1 MRRIHPIYAAALLLL
16 AATVAV
22 AIAAGG
28 AGVGQAGG
36 RSASVHDDSPGGA
49 AALRRY
55 LEAMGAQTV
64 VAEGDVF
71 AIPSGTAVLFILGVN
86 ETVSPEDVTLVKDFV
101 DRGGVLIVATDIGF
115 FERPILEQLGVHTGG
130 VALSG
135 LHPLTNAAFAEP
147 PARSIAVDRGVTF
160 TPDRG
165 RVILATDGKG
175 PLVVSGRIGSGLFHV
190 VGSLAPFL
198 TGNLGIADD
207 GAFALDLARLGL
219 AGGLVAFDEY
229 HHGFHPSSDILVLL
243 ERTAPGRALVFVTAA
258 TLLYLALSGRRLG
271 PPIPLEVRPPRSSL
285 EYIRGF
291 AGLVRRARRGE
302 IARRRLRNDLR
313 LALARDLGLDPDLP
327 FERVANAVAAVDPAR
342 AAEARAI
349 DAALSRPLRE
359 DRLLR
364 TVRQIERLVAG
375 RTA

>member
-1 MRRIHPIYAAALLLL
+1 

-71 AIPSGTAVLFILGVN
+71 AIPSGAGVLFILGVN
-86 ETVSPEDVTLVKDFV
+86 ETVSAEDVTLVKNFV

-198 TGNLGIADD
+198 TGNLGIAADPAR
-207 GAFALDLARLGL
+207 GAAASLEPRIHPRLRRPRPSRQTRRDRPATTEKRSAARAR
-219 AGGLVAFDEY
+219 AG
-229 HHGFHPSSDILVLL
+229 
-243 ERTAPGRALVFVTAA
+243 
-258 TLLYLALSGRRLG
+258 
-271 PPIPLEVRPPRSSL
+271 PRSRFRPAL
-285 EYIRGF
+285 
-291 AGLVRRARRGE
+291 RARRERGRRGRSRTSRGSTSDRCRAVASL
-302 IARRRLRNDLR
+302 ARRPSPPYRPADRTSRRGADR
-313 LALARDLGLDPDLP
+313 MTAREVA
-327 FERVANAVAAVDPAR
+327 ER
-342 AAEARAI
+342 
-349 DAALSRPLRE
+349 
-359 DRLLR
+359 
-364 TVRQIERLVAG
+364 
-375 RTA
+375 